1 MARTKATYRRSQA
14 RQRRR
19 NERRAAI
26 VPGEPSTTSVKAAT
40 STHSPSVAGASA
52 DKIVDNEAA
61 ALLAK
66 NQPSHLRNDKEM
78 KDKPMVDTTTT
89 MRA

>member
-1 MARTKATYRRSQA
+1 MGLGGQNFTLRPRAECGEQFYDFK
-14 RQRRR
+14 
-19 NERRAAI
+19 AAI
-26 VPGEPSTTSVKAAT
+26 

-52 DKIVDNEAA
+52 DKIVDNKAA

-66 NQPSHLRNDKEM
+66 DQPSDLRNDKEM
-78 KDKPMVDTTTT
+78 KDKPIVDTTTT